1 MLRPGPR
8 SVTPSKRPPG
18 LGMPIGI
25 RFLGGGGAAI
35 KPGAALALASCRT
48 LHELGGCTTKWFF
61 KKVF

>member
-1 MLRPGPR
+1 
-8 SVTPSKRPPG
+8 
-18 LGMPIGI
+18 MPIGI